1 MFSTLKIPRRLG
13 LSFVAICA
21 SAALMMAV
29 FAANLFQISRLT
41 ERSDQSRTVHA
52 ETLTLETSI
61 LRENSQLRGF
71 LVTGDASYLKSYG
84 EARDEF
90 DKTSGDLATRLTDPA
105 QQAQLQDAVSG
116 TNAWRQEWSDSL
128 VNQIKAG
135 QLDDARERVRAAGKA
150 VLVTKPV
157 LALRAIRDAQKANIE
172 ANDHSQT
179 RALWVASITLVIGG
193 MLLIGLA
200 VWLAMALSKAIAR
213 PITLLTATMTELAAG
228 RLDIDVPETVRPD
241 ELGDMAR
248 AVVVFRDAGRSRVQA
263 EQDQSDALGR
273 IGVILGRLAQTDL
286 TVRLGGLP
294 PAYQSIERDFNE
306 ALERLGT
313 AMATVGTSVRSI
325 RTNSSEIS
333 SSASELQDRSENQA
347 STLARQAA
355 AMEQI
360 TESVRESARLIDNA
374 DHAMRDARDEAQKG
388 GHVVHEA
395 IAAMNG
401 IDRAS
406 REIEEIIAVI
416 DGIAFQTNLL
426 ALNAGVEAAR
436 AGDAGKGFAV
446 VANEVRALA
455 QRSANAAHDVKIRIS
470 TAGDNVLSGVKL
482 VNATGEALERII
494 SSVAVV
500 SDTMSA
506 ISGSAREQS
515 AGLEQINMAIGQ
527 MDSMTQQNAAMVE
540 ETNAAAHMLGT
551 EAMRLFEAF
560 QAFRID
566 SQAAPAAAP
575 APSRGPALRAVA
587 IRPAAGRAAAAPT
600 QGNLAVDN
608 NWAEF

>member
-273 IGVILGRLAQTDL
+273 IGVILGRLAQADL

-406 REIEEIIAVI
+406 REI
-416 DGIAFQTNLL
+416 
-426 ALNAGVEAAR
+426 EAAR